1 MVIATRG
8 PNDPREF
15 VTTFGLTQ
23 PGAEIALKVYVILS
37 TGNEAGSA
45 ALLVERPALALAA

>member
-1 MVIATRG
+1 MVIATHG

-23 PGAEIALKVYVILS
+23 PVVKIALKVFVMLKS
-37 TGNEAGSA
+37 DHEAGSA
-45 ALLVERPALALAA
+45 PMIVERPLAQAV